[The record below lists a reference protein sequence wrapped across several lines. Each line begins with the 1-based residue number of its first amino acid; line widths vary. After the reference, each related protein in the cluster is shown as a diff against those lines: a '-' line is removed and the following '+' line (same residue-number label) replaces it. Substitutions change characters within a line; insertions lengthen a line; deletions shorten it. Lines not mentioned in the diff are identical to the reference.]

1 MLGRRGPTTFAA
13 RLRAFATME
22 RMERMTDKCAVFIA
36 CLVCLL
42 TGDALAGEAGGAALL
57 SAPGVAMVL
66 LAISAAA
73 LEHALPARLRAV
85 APIAYGVVA
94 LAAQPGLYFMPLAL
108 YDAMREIHEPSVVRG
123 APGIVAGLLAVSV
136 VAWHPQ
142 LSSVLL
148 VLASCGLAALLALR
162 TNRLLARLGTFN
174 RIRDDLA
181 LRTRSL
187 QDRNRALEAEL
198 HHARHAGGAPETTGF
213 STAGGTPATAGTPAC
228 PSNLPSMDAPAE
240 ADLHSA
246 AFERPAAFSCLTDRE
261 YEVARLVAD
270 GLDNREIA
278 AAAYMGE
285 GTVRNHISSILSKMQ
300 LSNRTQLAVSFWR
313 AHYEA

>member
-1 MLGRRGPTTFAA
+1 
-13 RLRAFATME
+13 ME

-42 TGDALAGEAGGAALL
+42 TGDALAGESGGAALL

-108 YDAMREIHEPSVVRG
+108 YDAMREIHEPGVVRG
-123 APGIVAGLLAVSV
+123 APGIVAGLFVVAV
-136 VAWHPQ
+136 VAWRPQ
-142 LSSVLL
+142 FSSILL
-148 VLASCGLAALLALR
+148 VLASCGLATLLALR

-187 QDRNRALEAEL
+187 EAEL
-198 HHARHAGGAPETTGF
+198 HHARHAGGAPGTAGF
-213 STAGGTPATAGTPAC
+213 SAAAGTSVC
-228 PSNLPSMDAPAE
+228 SSDLPSMDAPAE
-240 ADLHSA
+240 AAHHSA
-246 AFERPAAFSCLTDRE
+246 ALERPAAFSCLTDRE

>member
-1 MLGRRGPTTFAA
+1 
-13 RLRAFATME
+13 ME

-73 LEHALPARLRAV
+73 LEYALPARLRAV
-85 APIAYGVVA
+85 APIAYSVVA

-108 YDAMREIHEPSVVRG
+108 YDAMREIHEPGVVRG
-123 APGIVAGLLAVSV
+123 APGIVAGLLAVAV
-136 VAWHPQ
+136 VAWRPQ

-174 RIRDDLA
+174 RIRDDLT

-198 HHARHAGGAPETTGF
+198 HHAQHAGGAPGTAGF
-213 STAGGTPATAGTPAC
+213 SAAAGTSVC
-228 PSNLPSMDAPAE
+228 SSDLPSMDAPAE

>member
-1 MLGRRGPTTFAA
+1 
-13 RLRAFATME
+13 ME
-22 RMERMTDKCAVFIA
+22 RMERMTDKCAVFIV

-108 YDAMREIHEPSVVRG
+108 YDAMREIHEPGVFATRRASSQ
-123 APGIVAGLLAVSV
+123 ACLPYPWWPG
-136 VAWHPQ
+136 
-142 LSSVLL
+142 
-148 VLASCGLAALLALR
+148 
-162 TNRLLARLGTFN
+162 
-174 RIRDDLA
+174 
-181 LRTRSL
+181 TRSFRL
-187 QDRNRALEAEL
+187 FSSSSLHAGSPRCSPCAPTACSRGSAPSTAYAMTLPSGRARFQDRNRALEAEL
-198 HHARHAGGAPETTGF
+198 HHVQHAGGAPGTAGF

>member
-1 MLGRRGPTTFAA
+1 
-13 RLRAFATME
+13 
-22 RMERMTDKCAVFIA
+22 MTDKCAVFIA

-73 LEHALPARLRAV
+73 LEYALPARLRAV
-85 APIAYGVVA
+85 APIAYSVVA

-108 YDAMREIHEPSVVRG
+108 YDAMREIHEPGVVRG
-123 APGIVAGLLAVSV
+123 APGIVAGLLAVAV
-136 VAWHPQ
+136 VAWRPQ
-142 LSSVLL
+142 FSSVLL
-148 VLASCGLAALLALR
+148 VLALCGLAALLALR

-187 QDRNRALEAEL
+187 QERNRALEAEL
-198 HHARHAGGAPETTGF
+198 HHVQHAGGAPGTAGF
-213 STAGGTPATAGTPAC
+213 SAAAGTSVC
-228 PSNLPSMDAPAE
+228 SSGLPSMDAPAE
-240 ADLHSA
+240 ADHHSA

>member
-1 MLGRRGPTTFAA
+1 
-13 RLRAFATME
+13 
-22 RMERMTDKCAVFIA
+22 MERMTDKCAVFIV

-108 YDAMREIHEPSVVRG
+108 YDAMREIHEPGVVRD

-142 LSSVLL
+142 FSSILL

-198 HHARHAGGAPETTGF
+198 HHVQHAGGAPGTAGF
-213 STAGGTPATAGTPAC
+213 STADGTPADGTPATAGTPAC
-228 PSNLPSMDAPAE
+228 SAGLSSMDAPTE

-246 AFERPAAFSCLTDRE
+246 AFERPAAFRCLTDRE